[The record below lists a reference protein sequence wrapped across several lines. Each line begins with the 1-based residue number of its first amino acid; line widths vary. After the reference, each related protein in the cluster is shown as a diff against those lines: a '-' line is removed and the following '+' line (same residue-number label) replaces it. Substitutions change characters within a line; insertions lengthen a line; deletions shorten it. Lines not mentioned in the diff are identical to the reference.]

1 MSVEKTSKVTGV
13 QFSLRYKL
21 LIGFTLIFSLVFAVA
36 YYWFYQY
43 STTMAMN
50 RIHDDL
56 ADTLKGALAGIDG
69 NEFQAMV
76 NEAQPDETGVPSQ
89 DPRYQKHQDWLM
101 TIYNIEP
108 RAYNTYTFVKGSQ
121 TDEVLW
127 VGDNYRVI
135 LPDVSTKFLESY
147 IRTPDS
153 LIMEGFKAQ
162 TINMQIYEDPWGEHV
177 SAYGPIRNSNGSAIG
192 AMGIDFRAEYV
203 RQVQAGI
210 RNSMVLSF
218 VLAYASLFVL
228 VYLVSRFLT
237 NPITRLTVAA
247 ERVGEGDYE
256 QDFSSLTQD
265 KVKDEID
272 VLASSFASM
281 VNKVYQRELTLRRQV
296 EELRIEI
303 DESKRR
309 SQVSEIVETDFFR
322 DLQAKADHM
331 RIRRSGQS
339 GSQGES

>member
-1 MSVEKTSKVTGV
+1 MSVEKPSKGTGV

-56 ADTLKGALAGIDG
+56 HDTLKGALAGIDG
-69 NEFQAMV
+69 DEFESLVQ
-76 NEAQPDETGVPSQ
+76 EAQPDESGVPSQ
-89 DPRYQKHQDWLM
+89 DERYNKHQDWLM

-108 RAYNTYTFVKGSQ
+108 RAYNTYTYVKGSQ

-153 LIMEGFKAQ
+153 LIMEGFIGE
-162 TINMQIYEDPWGEHV
+162 TINMEIYQDPWGEHV
-177 SAYGPIRNSNGSAIG
+177 SAYGPIRNSKDLSVG
-192 AMGIDFRAEYV
+192 ALGIDFRAEYV

-218 VLAYASLFVL
+218 VMAYAALFAL
-228 VYLVSRFLT
+228 VYLVSRYLT
-237 NPITRLTVAA
+237 SPITRLTVAA

-256 QDFSSLTQD
+256 QDFTSLTQD

-281 VNKVYQRELTLRRQV
+281 VDKVYQRELTLRRQV

-303 DESKRR
+303 DETKRR

-331 RIRRSGQS
+331 RTRRGIQLND
-339 GSQGES
+339 QGES